1 MLFMFLPATVIHS
14 IHATAN
20 QQGTVWLTNS
30 EGPSKM
36 QIFFFFCWILE
47 YWLWCFSFGV
57 IYSFQ
62 PQERLSAAIRL
73 RLNRACCSY
82 LSF

>member
-1 MLFMFLPATVIHS
+1 MERVTLFMFLPATVIHN

-36 QIFFFFCWILE
+36 LIFFFFFAG
-47 YWLWCFSFGV
+47 Y
-57 IYSFQ
+57 
-62 PQERLSAAIRL
+62 
-73 RLNRACCSY
+73 LNIGSGA
-82 LSF
+82 LALV

>member
-1 MLFMFLPATVIHS
+1 MERVTLFMFLPATVIHS

-36 QIFFFFCWILE
+36 LIFFFFL
-47 YWLWCFSFGV
+47 LDT
-57 IYSFQ
+57 
-62 PQERLSAAIRL
+62 
-73 RLNRACCSY
+73 
-82 LSF
+82 